1 VTFVRV
7 YPIVFL
13 FFVVQH
19 RSSGYPAAGYP
30 TGYPGQQ
37 PGFMNQGSGGGG
49 LLGGLGTA
57 MGAAALG
64 TALLNPVS
72 VLTLWRMFVA

>member
-1 VTFVRV
+1 
-7 YPIVFL
+7 
-13 FFVVQH
+13 
-19 RSSGYPAAGYP
+19 
-30 TGYPGQQ
+30 
-37 PGFMNQGSGGGG
+37 
-49 LLGGLGTA
+49 